1 MMTRF
6 EEMVANVKL
15 YVKCFKENPI
25 GELKCRTHYLFRKV
39 NLKKAQERLTGAQL
53 MLAVLAIA
61 SIAKHGFK
69 EHMRRAW
76 TTEPVKQFL
85 LGVIAAFALVI
96 SCYEKDDDNL

>member
-1 MMTRF
+1 MMKKMVNKVKF
-6 EEMVANVKL
+6 YAGEMKDAMNK
-15 YVKCFKENPI
+15 FFHEINM
-25 GELKCRTHYLFRKV
+25 E
-39 NLKKAQERLTGAQL
+39 KARERLTGAQL

-96 SCYEKDDDNL
+96 SCHEKDDDNL